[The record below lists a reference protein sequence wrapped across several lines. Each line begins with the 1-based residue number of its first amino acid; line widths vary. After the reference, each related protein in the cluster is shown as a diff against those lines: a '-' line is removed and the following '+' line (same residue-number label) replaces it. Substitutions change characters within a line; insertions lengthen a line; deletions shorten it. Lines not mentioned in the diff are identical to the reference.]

1 MKEAIIKLWVN
12 SILNKNKTLE
22 EAPEGLKEVIKEI
35 LIAEGKQDFLLSE
48 NQAIQFGKEY
58 KYGGKNI

>member
-22 EAPEGLKEVIKEI
+22 EAPEGLKEVIKEV

-48 NQAIQFGKEY
+48 NKAI
-58 KYGGKNI
+58 